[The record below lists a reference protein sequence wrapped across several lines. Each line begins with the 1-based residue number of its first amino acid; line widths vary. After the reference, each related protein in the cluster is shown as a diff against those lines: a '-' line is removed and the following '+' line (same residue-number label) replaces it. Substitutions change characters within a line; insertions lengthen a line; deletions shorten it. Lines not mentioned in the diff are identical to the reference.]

1 MRRLFGEVYAMRRL
15 SCLAVAAI
23 LCVMVLARNAEAAPI
38 LLANYNQAWPAGPSG
53 APPTDRVE
61 FPLAHLRLGEV
72 FPFTI
77 GQDVSWFDGQPGS
90 VVLHASNDSN
100 FLEMAERLTDGLDEE
115 LFSML
120 FAGSSGVGSPQS
132 ESIQHG
138 IAPDLIGNEIEYIR
152 LNVYEISIVPFVH
165 PQFGPRIQISASVS
179 YEFWG
184 KPVPEPAS
192 LALLCIAGIFWRGPR
207 RHSNSD
213 GSSFL

>member
-1 MRRLFGEVYAMRRL
+1 MRRLFGEVHAMRRL
-15 SCLAVAAI
+15 SWIAAAA
-23 LCVMVLARNAEAAPI
+23 LFCVMVLARNAEAAPI
-38 LLANYNQAWPAGPSG
+38 LLAKYNQAWPAGPSG

-90 VVLHASNDSN
+90 VVLNASNDSN
-100 FLEMAERLTDGLDEE
+100 FLAMAERLTDGLDEE

-132 ESIQHG
+132 ESVQHG

-152 LNVYEISIVPFVH
+152 LNVNEISIVPFIH
-165 PQFGPRIQISASVS
+165 PQIGPRIQINASVS

-184 KPVPEPAS
+184 TPVPEPTT
-192 LALLCIAGIFWRGPR
+192 LTLLFVAAILR
-207 RHSNSD
+207 RHRQRS
-213 GSSFL
+213 